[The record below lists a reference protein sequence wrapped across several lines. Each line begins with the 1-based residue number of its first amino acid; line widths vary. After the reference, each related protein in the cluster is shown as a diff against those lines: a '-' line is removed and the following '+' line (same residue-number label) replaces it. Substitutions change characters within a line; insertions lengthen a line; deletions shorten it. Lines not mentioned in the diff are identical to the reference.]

1 VSSKSRRI
9 DRANVWKYVAG
20 SLLIVA
26 TFGLVVPAAIGATT
40 LVSSDP
46 KDKSTATTAPQ
57 QILLTFSQAP
67 LTVGDAVSVIN
78 PKGASIAQDSPT
90 IAGTQLTER
99 LPELTV
105 NGLYTVVWRILNSDR
120 QTVTGQFTFTL
131 NVAGLPTVTPPPTAS
146 SNTTWKRLAWILAGS
161 AIVIV
166 LVVVVTAFVGRKG
179 KDAELTD
186 EPPAE
191 H

>member
-1 VSSKSRRI
+1 LSRRA
-9 DRANVWKYVAG
+9 RATVLKAVAG
-20 SLLIVA
+20 SVLVIASVGLIVPVA
-26 TFGLVVPAAIGATT
+26 MAATT

-46 KDKSTATTAPQ
+46 ADKSTVTTMPQ
-57 QILLTFSQAP
+57 QLVLTFSQAP

-78 PKGASIAQDSPT
+78 PNGASVAQDSPT
-90 IAGTQLTER
+90 IAGSQLTEH

-131 NVAGLPTVTPPPTAS
+131 KVPGLPTVTPPPSAS
-146 SNTTWKRLAWILAGS
+146 THTTWKRLAWIFAGT
-161 AIVIV
+161 AVVIV
-166 LVVVVTAFVGRKG
+166 LVVVVTTFIGRKG

-186 EPPAE
+186 EPPAD

>member
-1 VSSKSRRI
+1 VSSMVRLPRGT
-9 DRANVWKYVAG
+9 VMKYAAG
-20 SLLIVA
+20 SLLVVA
-26 TFGLVVPAAIGATT
+26 SIGLIVPAALAATT

-46 KDKSTATTAPQ
+46 ADKSTVTTMPQ
-57 QILLTFSQAP
+57 QLVLTFSQAP

-78 PKGASIAQDSPT
+78 PNGASVAQDSPT
-90 IAGTQLTER
+90 IAGTQLTEH

-120 QTVTGQFTFTL
+120 QTVTGTFTFTL
-131 NVAGLPTVTPPPTAS
+131 KVPGLPTVTPPPTAS
-146 SNTTWKRLAWILAGS
+146 SNSTWKRVG
-161 AIVIV
+161 VIFV
-166 LVVVVTAFVGRKG
+166 GTAVVIILVVVITAFVGRKD

-186 EPPAE
+186 EPPAD

>member
-1 VSSKSRRI
+1 LSRRSHATI
-9 DRANVWKYVAG
+9 TKAVAG
-20 SLLIVA
+20 TLLAIVSV
-26 TFGLVVPAAIGATT
+26 GLIVPAAFGATT

-46 KDKSTATTAPQ
+46 ADKSTVTTMPQ
-57 QILLTFSQAP
+57 QLVLTFSQAP

-78 PKGASIAQDSPT
+78 PKGASVAQDSPT
-90 IAGTQLTER
+90 IAGTQLTEH

-131 NVAGLPTVTPPPTAS
+131 KVPGLPTVTPPPAAS
-146 SNTTWKRLAWILAGS
+146 TNSTWTRLAWILAGT

-166 LVVVVTAFVGRKG
+166 LVVVISAFIGRKH